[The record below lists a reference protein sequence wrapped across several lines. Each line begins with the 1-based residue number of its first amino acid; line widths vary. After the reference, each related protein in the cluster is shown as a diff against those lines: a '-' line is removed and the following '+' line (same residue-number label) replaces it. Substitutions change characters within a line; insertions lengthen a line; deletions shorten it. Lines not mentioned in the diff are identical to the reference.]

1 MFAKS
6 ISLMSVC
13 GVVAL
18 VGCVQKPPA
27 PSPGP
32 APVPAPGMATS
43 PGCHQHNSTCVVDVK
58 VDSSK
63 PCGFAF
69 TPDELQV
76 KKTFKDFVIV
86 WRLHGPYE
94 FRDGVEVGCE
104 ARRHRG
110 RATSMLGDHGA
121 EAHEQGRLGVERA
134 RHDDGPLVSLGH
146 GQRGVGSSCY
156 RALRSAGH
164 RQRGL
169 SPPLGLAD
177 DVFFQAQLRLDLVGA
192 GLHRRPAELEPDP
205 RVVAAGL
212 LGRPAESRTAAS
224 GRGRDQVVGQLGIA
238 KRWIMDLS

>member
-94 FRDGVEVGCE
+94 FREGSDVGDGVKFAKEPPNGE
-104 ARRHRG
+104 FTG
-110 RATSMLGDHGA
+110 GYATDN
-121 EAHEQGRLGVERA
+121 
-134 RHDDGPLVSLGH
+134 DDGGPPSTSTISKHRFRWVYKNLIADQKYNYLVQFHAKHGSHTPIICDPAISNLG
-146 GQRGVGSSCY
+146 GN
-156 RALRSAGH
+156 
-164 RQRGL
+164 
-169 SPPLGLAD
+169 
-177 DVFFQAQLRLDLVGA
+177 
-192 GLHRRPAELEPDP
+192 
-205 RVVAAGL
+205 
-212 LGRPAESRTAAS
+212 
-224 GRGRDQVVGQLGIA
+224 
-238 KRWIMDLS
+238 